1 MAAGISYVPGDRLR
15 AGGIGGLSV
24 LENLALPNLTHYGVN
39 RRRQLRDFE
48 EVVRVLD
55 VRPPEPK
62 RPFGTLS
69 GGNQQK
75 VIVGK
80 WALLRPVVFL
90 LDNPTAGVD
99 PGAREEILA
108 LLRSLA
114 EAGTAVIVNSS
125 EPEELSRLASRVLLV
140 RDGRIAAELRGEEID
155 ERAITAASAQTGK
168 HDRGVKS

>member
-1 MAAGISYVPGDRLR
+1 
-15 AGGIGGLSV
+15 V

-108 LLRSLA
+108 LLRGLA
-114 EAGTAVIVNSS
+114 DAGTAVIVNSS
-125 EPEELSRLASRVLLV
+125 EPEELARLATRVLVV
-140 RDGRIAAELRGEEID
+140 RDGRVAAELRGDQID
-155 ERAITAASAQTGK
+155 ERAIAAASAEIVGN
-168 HDRGVKS
+168 HDQEVGT